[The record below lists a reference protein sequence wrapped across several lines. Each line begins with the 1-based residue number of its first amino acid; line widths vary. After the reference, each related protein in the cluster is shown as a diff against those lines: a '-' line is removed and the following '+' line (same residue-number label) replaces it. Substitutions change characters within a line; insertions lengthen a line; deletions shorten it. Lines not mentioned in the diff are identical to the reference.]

1 MARIRGKN
9 TWINPNERRWD
20 RGANEVKFENLIT
33 AEGYEIIAI
42 KEFTTKT
49 EYKLSKNG
57 IEVEYA
63 LNGDSKGNADDVKVV
78 NSRYAINKEYSELKA
93 MLNV

>member
-63 LNGDSKGNADDVKVV
+63 LNGDSKGNADDVEVV
-78 NSRYAINKEYSELKA
+78 NSRYAIYKAYSELEA
-93 MLNV
+93 MLDA

>member
-20 RGANEVKFENLIT
+20 RGANEVRFENLIT
-33 AEGYEIIAI
+33 AEGYEIIAV

-49 EYKLSKNG
+49 EYKLSMDG

-63 LNGDSKGNADDVKVV
+63 LNSDSKGNADDVEVV
-78 NSRYAINKEYSELKA
+78 NSRYAINKAYLELEA
-93 MLNV
+93 MLDA